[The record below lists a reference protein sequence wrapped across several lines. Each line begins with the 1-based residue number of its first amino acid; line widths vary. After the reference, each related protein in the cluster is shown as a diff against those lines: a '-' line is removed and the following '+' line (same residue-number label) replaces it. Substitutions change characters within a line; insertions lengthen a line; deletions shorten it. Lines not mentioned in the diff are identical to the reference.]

1 MVRSTLV
8 LLYRISANEIK
19 RLSLIDRPG
28 VGFGSLQA
36 PPPAPA
42 FPSTRTPIDMLAHL
56 LTTKLAY
63 LPGEQ
68 DTVLLSHRFTLAP
81 KQGATEQVISA
92 SLLAKGSPTA
102 SAMSRTVGCTLA
114 LAAGRLL
121 DGAVSERG
129 VRGPYSAEI
138 WAGVLADLGK
148 LGIDVKET
156 GW

>member
-1 MVRSTLV
+1 M
-8 LLYRISANEIK
+8 
-19 RLSLIDRPG
+19 
-28 VGFGSLQA
+28 GFGSLQA
-36 PPPAPA
+36 PPAPPSLPPA
-42 FPSTRTPIDMLAHL
+42 SIRTPIDLLAHL
-56 LTTKLAY
+56 MTTKLAY

-81 KQGATEQVISA
+81 KTQGEQEQVISA

-121 DGAVSERG
+121 DGGVSERG
-129 VRGPYSAEI
+129 VRGPYGAEV
-138 WAGVLADLGK
+138 WQGVLEGLST